1 MNTFENLF
9 LNNKITEKYSNGVIS
24 LIEDDYHDNF
34 LAFSGTNL
42 ISLVRFI

>member
-9 LNNKITEKYSNGVIS
+9 LNNKIIKKYSNGVIS

-34 LAFSGTNL
+34 GFQWNQFNKLFSQK
-42 ISLVRFI
+42 R